1 MNVRS
6 DEPGT
11 ASTFLSSIAAF
22 TRRSGAHDEHG
33 RHVNERSVL
42 EQCLQLSR
50 TGILVAALFGLLFQ
64 AGAIAIPW
72 FLARGIDGGVAAGR
86 LSAAVGWAV
95 GVALLGVVLVV
106 GECGMRWWSRIA
118 SDESADRLRM
128 RIVRHLLTLDT
139 GSVERFGHGD
149 LAARGIRDL
158 DLIRTWVQ
166 GLASFVTG
174 SLGFVAILV
183 GMAAI
188 DPFLMLVVAA
198 IVPLLA
204 LLRIAHRRRIGPVDV
219 AIADA
224 QAECTEAVEDVLT
237 ATSAIRGIGGETVL
251 AERHRHRSAELSAHV
266 LQASRITA
274 IWASVPDCLP
284 LLGTAVGVG
293 IAGTAVLAG
302 RASIGELVAFTAW
315 MTMLATWTGT
325 LTVRTTQLSQARMAA
340 GRVAELLRLRPS
352 LRVNFAPTPL
362 PASGEL
368 IARGVTTRRDDH
380 VVGPFDFALGVGEM
394 VAVTGPIGSGK
405 TELLR
410 LLARLKD
417 PTGGQVSFGGVDLR
431 DAAIAQVRDRITL
444 VPQRPMLVSGTLG
457 DNLRLGRDDLPDELL
472 HAACHVAVLDT
483 FVASLP
489 YGLDTPVGERGSMLS
504 GGQRQ
509 RVAVARALLREPAVL
524 LLDDATSAID
534 VDTEALLLARLRNWT
549 SRRHG
554 QPPAS
559 VVLVSHRPG
568 VLAAA
573 DPVVELV
580 SGSRR

>member
-11 ASTFLSSIAAF
+11 ASAFLSSVAAF
-22 TRRSGAHDEHG
+22 TRRSSAQDDPA
-33 RHVNERSVL
+33 RRVNERSVL

-50 TGILVAALFGLLFQ
+50 TGVLVASLFGLLFQ

-72 FLARGIDGGVAAGR
+72 CLARGIDAGIAAGSV
-86 LSAAVGWAV
+86 SAAVTWAIA
-95 GVALLGVVLVV
+95 VAMLGVVLVV

-128 RIVRHLLTLDT
+128 RITRHLLTLDT

-149 LAARGIRDL
+149 LASRGIHDL
-158 DLIRTWVQ
+158 DLIKTWIH

-188 DPFLMLVVAA
+188 DPLLMLVVVA

-204 LLRIAHRRRIGPVDV
+204 LLRIAHRRRVGPVNQ
-219 AIADA
+219 AIAAA

-251 AERHRHRSAELSAHV
+251 AERHRHKSAELSAHV
-266 LQASRITA
+266 LRASRITA
-274 IWASVPDCLP
+274 IWASLPDFLP
-284 LLGTAVGVG
+284 LLGTGVGVG
-293 IAGTAVLAG
+293 IAGGAVLAG

-362 PASGEL
+362 PSSGEL
-368 IARGVTTRRDDH
+368 VAHGVTTRRDDH
-380 VVGPFDFALGVGEM
+380 VVGPFDFAVGVGEM

-417 PTGGQVSFGGVDLR
+417 PNAGQVTFGGVDLR
-431 DAAIAQVRDRITL
+431 DAPIADVRDRITL
-444 VPQRPMLVSGTLG
+444 VPQRPLLVSGTLA

-472 HAACHVAVLDT
+472 HAACYVAVLDT

-549 SRRHG
+549 SRRYG
-554 QPPAS
+554 QPPTS
-559 VVLVSHRPG
+559 VVMVSHRPG

-573 DPVVELV
+573 DPVVEL
-580 SGSRR
+580 GSRAGR